1 VKRRTTALTLIGA
14 LLAGLAV
21 TAGTGAAGAQ
31 RAEAVAEDSTVWLC
45 RPGLPDNPCTADR
58 TATAVNADGDGRTE
72 KSRRAKSRPIDCFY
86 IYPTVSAQPTI
97 NANLNIDPIQIDVAN
112 AQASRFS
119 KVCRV
124 YAPIYRQLTLSA
136 IGGGATAEA
145 AAIAYG
151 DVRQAWNDYLT
162 HYNRGRGVVLIGHS
176 QGAGMLNQ
184 LVREK
189 IDPKPKARRRLASA
203 LLLGGNVL
211 VPRGQDVG
219 GDFANIR
226 ACRSANQTHCVVAY
240 STFNAPPPP
249 DAIFG
254 RVNEGF
260 NRVRGVTPSPEESEI
275 LCVNPGA
282 LARQAEST
290 AHAYYPTHLDLGV
303 LGTALPADALAPIPT
318 PWVSY
323 PGLYRAQCRE
333 ADGASWLNIEEVGE
347 PGDPRPALVNSLG
360 PGWGLHL
367 VDVNVVLGDLV
378 SLVRRQGA
386 AWAREQSGS

>member
-1 VKRRTTALTLIGA
+1 VNRRGTALALIGA
-14 LLAGLAV
+14 LLAGMAV
-21 TAGTGAAGAQ
+21 TTGSGAAAAA
-31 RAEAVAEDSTVWLC
+31 RPEAVARDSTVWLC
-45 RPGLPDNPCTADR
+45 RPGLADNPCTADR
-58 TATAVNADGDGRTE
+58 TATAVDGDGDGRTE
-72 KSRRAKSRPIDCFY
+72 KARRAKSRPIDCFY
-86 IYPTVSAQPTI
+86 VYPTVSAQPTI
-97 NANLNIDPIQIDVAN
+97 NANLNIDPIQIDVAK

-119 KVCRV
+119 QVCRV

-151 DVRQAWNDYLT
+151 DVRKAWRDYLR

-189 IDPKPKARRRLASA
+189 IDPKPRARRRLVSA
-203 LLLGGNVL
+203 LLIGGNVL
-211 VPRGQDVG
+211 VPRGKEVG

-226 ACRSANQTHCVVAY
+226 ACRSPNQTRCVVGY
-240 STFNAPPPP
+240 STYNEPPPP

-260 NRVRGVTPSPEESEI
+260 NRVRGVAPSPAESEI

-303 LGTALPADALAPIPT
+303 LGTALPAAALAPIPT
-318 PWVSY
+318 PWVTY

-333 ADGASWLNIEEVGE
+333 ADGASWLNIEEVRE
-347 PGDPRPALVNSLG
+347 PDDPRPALVNSLG

-367 VDVNVVLGDLV
+367 VDVNAVIGDLV

-386 AWAREQSGS
+386 AWAREQRT